1 MIAVSRGGCF
11 KKEGA
16 ETFLRIMD
24 FSVDNIKKTGF
35 YGYVYDFS
43 VDYDDIAVDD
53 VLGIYK
59 YLMEKDGV
67 V

>member
-1 MIAVSRGGCF
+1 MIAGSRGGCF

-16 ETFLRIMD
+16 ETFLQIMD

-43 VDYDDIAVDD
+43 VDYDDIAVND